1 MRFLDKNKKYKIKDR
16 RGRHTKAERL
26 ARIREAKKTI
36 VPYRCRGCDS
46 VLDMSIRTTEGDAVV
61 CTNCGLVDD
70 NICFDFEAPIYTH
83 VPRSPLYRHRNY
95 FAEKLLQARNKEP
108 RLSDKELDI
117 ISIIFDIYQEECPEI
132 WNERNFTKRHMGQIC
147 RIIKSVYPKSPF
159 CRRIER
165 WYQYRVYLSGTS
177 GCTLDFHIASQ
188 LRVLFDAY
196 VHYFLVHLEETDS
209 DRKNITQL
217 DLVILVLLY
226 NLDKNL
232 LSKYGWYFLNHNIVN
247 RTPSIRRDLDLIKK
261 VCDIVNNRLLNEKK
275 HYDITTLCYVWFR
288 KKGGLKVPS
297 LKNILNRCME
307 NPMGLMQYAN
317 YKTSNTSGFI
327 HYLESINHP
336 DNHEPN
342 YG

>member
-1 MRFLDKNKKYKIKDR
+1 MRFIDYSKYIKKKDR

-26 ARIREAKKTI
+26 ARTREAKKTI
-36 VPYRCRGCDS
+36 LPYRCRGCDS
-46 VLDMSIRTTEGDAVV
+46 EMDMSIRTCEGDAVV
-61 CTNCGLVDD
+61 CTNCGLVDN

-108 RLSDKELDI
+108 RLSGKELDI
-117 ISIIFDIYQEECPEI
+117 ISIIYDIHQEECPEV

-177 GCTLDFHIASQ
+177 GCSLDFHIASQ

-196 VHYFLVHLEETDS
+196 VHYFLVYLEETNS
-209 DRKNITQL
+209 KRKNITQL

-226 NLDKNL
+226 NIDKTL
-232 LSKYGWYFLNHNIVN
+232 LARYGWYFLNHNIVN
-247 RTPSIRRDLDLIKK
+247 CTPSINRDLDLIKK
-261 VCDIVNNRLLNEKK
+261 VCDITNARLLNEKK
-275 HYDITTLCYVWFR
+275 HYDITTLCYFWFR
-288 KKGGLKVPS
+288 KKGGFKVPS
-297 LKNILNRCME
+297 LKGILNHCTM
-307 NPMGLMQYAN
+307 NGMGLMQYAN
-317 YKTSNTSGFI
+317 YRSSNPCGFV
-327 HYLESINHP
+327 HYLNSINHVDDP
-336 DNHEPN
+336 DV
-342 YG
+342 